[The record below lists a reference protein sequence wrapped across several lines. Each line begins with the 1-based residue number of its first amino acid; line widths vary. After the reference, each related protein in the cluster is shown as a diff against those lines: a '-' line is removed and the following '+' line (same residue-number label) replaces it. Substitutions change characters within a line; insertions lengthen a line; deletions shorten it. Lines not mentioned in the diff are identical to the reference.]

1 MGMLDGKVAIITG
14 AASGQGAAEARLF
27 AAEGA
32 RVVVADVNPLGAE
45 VASSIGKDLAVFM
58 KLDVTQVDDW
68 NRVVADTLARFGAI
82 DSLVNNAG
90 IAKLLRLEDTGIE
103 DFDRLY
109 KVNMTGPFLGM
120 KAVIP
125 AMRKAGSGSI
135 TNISSTSGLR
145 GLTDMWAY
153 GTTKWA
159 VRGMSRHA
167 AMELAEYRIRVNCVF
182 PGVIETPML
191 SAQATPDKIA
201 AMGAM
206 TPLGRN
212 GLPEDVAGAVAFLAS
227 DRASFITG
235 GEFAVDGGFG
245 A

>member
-32 RVVVADVNPLGAE
+32 KVVVADVNPGGAE
-45 VASSIGKDLAVFM
+45 VASAIGDAAVFM
-58 KLDVTQVDDW
+58 LLDVTRAEDW
-68 NRVVADTLARFGAI
+68 QRVVADTCRKFGKI
-82 DSLVNNAG
+82 DALVNNAG
-90 IAKLLRLEDTGIE
+90 IARVIRLEDTEIA
-103 DFDRLY
+103 DLDRLY
-109 KVNMTGPFLGM
+109 RVNMTGPFLGM

-125 AMRKAGSGSI
+125 VMRAAGGGSV

-145 GLTDMWAY
+145 GLNGMWAY

-167 AMELAEYRIRVNCVF
+167 AMELAQYRIRVNCVF

-191 SAQATPDKIA
+191 AAETTEEMRS

-212 GLPEDVAGAVAFLAS
+212 GRPEDVAGTVAFLAS
-227 DRASFITG
+227 DGASFITG

-245 A
+245 C

>member
-1 MGMLDGKVAIITG
+1 MVFGV
-14 AASGQGAAEARLF
+14 SGFCIA
-27 AAEGA
+27 
-32 RVVVADVNPLGAE
+32 
-45 VASSIGKDLAVFM
+45 
-58 KLDVTQVDDW
+58 
-68 NRVVADTLARFGAI
+68 
-82 DSLVNNAG
+82 LVNNAG
-90 IAKLLRLEDTGIE
+90 IARVIRLEDTEIA
-103 DFDRLY
+103 DLDRLY
-109 KVNMTGPFLGM
+109 RVNMTGPFLGM

-125 AMRKAGSGSI
+125 VMRAAGGGSV

-145 GLTDMWAY
+145 GLNGMWAY

-167 AMELAEYRIRVNCVF
+167 AMELAQYRIRVNCVF

-191 SAQATPDKIA
+191 AAETTEEMRS

-212 GLPEDVAGAVAFLAS
+212 GRPEDVAGTVAFLAS
-227 DRASFITG
+227 DGASFITG

-245 A
+245 C